1 MNGIKATIRTD
12 WQNLAHGQTRGIIL
26 TKENPTAT
34 GVYFSGIKEGD
45 TATITMHVEWRGVL
59 SWGKWGG
66 SASSLQIGLPY
77 SYQGIGPKG
86 SGESGEQDVVFTGTF
101 IHADGQ
107 PQIKETDKATFHYQH
122 EGDGLIQL
130 SDDGYFKITRLMCC
144 LGEAPLPYID
154 SDELKATGG
163 AAGGHSDDSA
173 LTTSDIDAAVAATEA
188 MRAAAKAAILGT
200 ETARLEEGTEDSP
213 SEASPPPAGNAAE
226 VTLVAR
232 TAEVRTEQ
240 PRATVTTVERKA
252 TII

>member
-1 MNGIKATIRTD
+1 MRGIKARIRTD

-26 TKENPTAT
+26 TKKSPTAS
-34 GVYFSGIKEGD
+34 GVYFTGIKEGD

-66 SASSLQIGLPY
+66 SASSMQIGLPY

-86 SGESGEQDVVFTGTF
+86 SGESGEQDVVFAGTF
-101 IHADGQ
+101 RHADGQ
-107 PQIKETDKATFHYQH
+107 PPIKETDKATFHYLH
-122 EGDGLIQL
+122 DGDGCIQL
-130 SDDGYFKITRLMCC
+130 SDDGFFKITRLMCC
-144 LGEAPLPYID
+144 LGDVSLPYID
-154 SDELKATGG
+154 SDELKTTGG
-163 AAGGHSDDSA
+163 EVKDSGDSA
-173 LTTSDIDAAVAATEA
+173 LTTSDIDAAVTATEA

-232 TAEVRTEQ
+232 TAEVTTEQ
-240 PRATVTTVERKA
+240 PRATVTTVERRA

>member
-26 TKENPTAT
+26 TKESPTAT

-130 SDDGYFKITRLMCC
+130 SDDGFFKITRLMCS
-144 LGEAPLPYID
+144 LGDAPLPYID

-163 AAGGHSDDSA
+163 EVKDSGDSA
-173 LTTSDIDAAVAATEA
+173 LTTSDIDAAVTATEA
-188 MRAAAKAAILGT
+188 MRAAAKAQAVVA
-200 ETARLEEGTEDSP
+200 ESSDTASP
-213 SEASPPPAGNAAE
+213 SEASPASAGNSAE

-232 TAEVRTEQ
+232 AAEVTTAA
-240 PRATVTTVERKA
+240 PMATVTTISRAAEIDTV
-252 TII
+252 

>member
-26 TKENPTAT
+26 TKESPTAT

-101 IHADGQ
+101 IHADGH

-163 AAGGHSDDSA
+163 EAKDSGDSA
-173 LTTSDIDAAVAATEA
+173 LTTSDIDAAVAATVA
-188 MRAAAKAAILGT
+188 MRTAAKAAILGT

-232 TAEVRTEQ
+232 TADVTTEQ
-240 PRATVTTVERKA
+240 PRAIVTTVERRA